1 MPLLLLAG
9 SMFGVL
15 NIAAAAKSRCAKAD
29 QNELKLLPSPE
40 ALPSPSN
47 ARSIGGLLA
56 AAL

>member
-15 NIAAAAKSRCAKAD
+15 NIAAAAKKHIAQQKKDMLANNSEISD
-29 QNELKLLPSPE
+29 
-40 ALPSPSN
+40 
-47 ARSIGGLLA
+47 ARSIGNRLA